1 MQVIDKSSP
10 MPYYEQVAELL
21 CAMPGV
27 EAPRPLLAP
36 ELIRLDS
43 ASRSKAE
50 AIKELADQKPDT
62 LDPDQ
67 PGWSPFQL
75 ALRRSGTTY
84 LSPLDG
90 GTRAPRHVRDEDPQA
105 KDDKAA
111 HEPLDLNTASE
122 ADLKTIPGIGDAYAK
137 KIVQNRP
144 YKRKDELV
152 QKKVLPKATYDK
164 IKDHVIAK
172 QN

>member
-1 MQVIDKSSP
+1 MKRLIALF
-10 MPYYEQVAELL
+10 VAVLFSTGML
-21 CAMPGV
+21 A
-27 EAPRPLLAP
+27 APTVWAQAP
-36 ELIRLDS
+36 KTDT
-43 ASRSKAE
+43 
-50 AIKELADQKPDT
+50 KP
-62 LDPDQ
+62 
-67 PGWSPFQL
+67 
-75 ALRRSGTTY
+75 A
-84 LSPLDG
+84 
-90 GTRAPRHVRDEDPQA
+90 A
-105 KDDKAA
+105 KDDKMA

-122 ADLKTIPGIGDAYAK
+122 ADLKMIPGIGDAYAK

>member
-1 MQVIDKSSP
+1 MKRLIALL
-10 MPYYEQVAELL
+10 VAVLFSTG
-21 CAMPGV
+21 M
-27 EAPRPLLAP
+27 LAP
-36 ELIRLDS
+36 PTVW
-43 ASRSKAE
+43 AQAPKA
-50 AIKELADQKPDT
+50 APAPAKSDTKP
-62 LDPDQ
+62 
-67 PGWSPFQL
+67 
-75 ALRRSGTTY
+75 A
-84 LSPLDG
+84 
-90 GTRAPRHVRDEDPQA
+90 A
-105 KDDKAA
+105 KDDKMS

-144 YKRKDELV
+144 YKRKDELM